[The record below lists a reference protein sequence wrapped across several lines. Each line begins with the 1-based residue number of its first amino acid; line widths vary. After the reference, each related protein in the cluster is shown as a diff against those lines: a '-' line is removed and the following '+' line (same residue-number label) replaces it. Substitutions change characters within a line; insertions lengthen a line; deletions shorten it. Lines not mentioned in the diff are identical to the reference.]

1 MRQQLRP
8 EDPTDLNFGLNEDY
22 IPSNFMQADVHVRN
36 QRHLVFATSQQLD
49 HLCRAKTWYVDG
61 TFKLCRPPFT
71 QLFSVN
77 AFVKSGD
84 LAKQVPLLF
93 VLMSG
98 KKKRDYRE
106 VSIIS
111 YARVTPTQC

>member
-1 MRQQLRP
+1 M
-8 EDPTDLNFGLNEDY
+8 
-22 IPSNFMQADVHVRN
+22 PS
-36 QRHLVFATSQQLD
+36 
-49 HLCRAKTWYVDG
+49 KTWYVDG

-106 VSIIS
+106 VLRKVLALLPSS
-111 YARVTPTQC
+111 PTVTKTVLDFESALWTVFCQVMPDVSLKGCLFHWTQALWKKVRALC

>member
-1 MRQQLRP
+1 
-8 EDPTDLNFGLNEDY
+8 
-22 IPSNFMQADVHVRN
+22 MQADVHVRN
-36 QRHLVFATSQQLD
+36 KRNLVFATSQQLD
-49 HLCRAKTWYVDG
+49 HLCRAKTWYVHG
-61 TFKLCRPPFT
+61 TFKLCHPPFT
-71 QLFSVN
+71 KLFSVN